1 MEREK
6 SRVLLVYKSLGRVL
20 TCPHDYGLGLRAPQP
35 LVEALTAMRQSLH
48 EELAQAR
55 DLSEDDWLSDELAQD
70 ADGPAR
76 VSGKK

>member
-6 SRVLLVYKSLGRVL
+6 NRVLLVYKSLGRVL

-35 LVEALTAMRQSLH
+35 LVDALTAMRQSLRA
-48 EELAQAR
+48 ELVEVQ
-55 DLSEDDWLSDELAQD
+55 DFGDDDWLSDELAQD

-76 VSGKK
+76 MSGEK

>member
-1 MEREK
+1 MERET

-35 LVEALTAMRQSLH
+35 LVEALTAMRQSLR
-48 EELAQAR
+48 EELVEAR